1 MSNELEQRIT
11 QLENEVRRLRA
22 KEDAL
27 ATFNQYLYGID
38 TGFIPDIL
46 NAFSANATL
55 DVLNFPPDGVD
66 MHFEGRSEMEP
77 LYQRYQSRSGIISGG
92 HNATNI
98 SLVVKESCE
107 SASLTSYF
115 TTTRPGGIQ
124 GGRYEGFLS
133 LEDDGKWRFSKLAII
148 SAWGWTAET
157 KKLSDSVTIDRS
169 LFGGKSASSNESKS

>member
-1 MSNELEQRIT
+1 MTDELEQRIT
-11 QLENEVRRLRA
+11 QLEREVRQLRA
-22 KEDAL
+22 KEGAI
-27 ATFNQYLYGID
+27 AAFNQYLYGID

-46 NAFSANATL
+46 DAFSENAIL
-55 DVLNFPPDGVD
+55 DVINFPPDGVD

-98 SLVVKESCE
+98 SLIVDDDSKK
-107 SASLTSYF
+107 ASLTSYF

-133 LEDDGKWRFSKLAII
+133 YEDDGKWRFSQLAII

-157 KKLSDSVTIDRS
+157 QKLSDSVNADRS
-169 LFGGKSASSNESKS
+169 LFGGKSAS

>member
-22 KEDAL
+22 RENAL

-46 NAFSANATL
+46 DAFSENAIL
-55 DVLNFPPDGVD
+55 DVINFPPDGVD
-66 MHFEGRSEMEP
+66 MHFEGRAEMEP

-98 SLVVKESCE
+98 SLAIDENCY

-124 GGRYEGFLS
+124 GGRYEGYLT
-133 LEDDGKWRFSKLAII
+133 LENDNKWRFSKLAII
-148 SAWGWTAET
+148 SSWGWTT
-157 KKLSDSVTIDRS
+157 DTTKLSDSVNIDRS
-169 LFGGKSASSNESKS
+169 LFGGKSAS

>member
-1 MSNELEQRIT
+1 MTDELEQRIT
-11 QLENEVRRLRA
+11 QLEREVRQLRA
-22 KEDAL
+22 KEGAI
-27 ATFNQYLYGID
+27 AAFNQYLYGID

-46 NAFSANATL
+46 DAFSENAIL
-55 DVLNFPPDGVD
+55 DVINFPPDGVD

-98 SLVVKESCE
+98 SLIVDDDSKK
-107 SASLTSYF
+107 ASLTSYF

-133 LEDDGKWRFSKLAII
+133 YEDDGKWRFSQLSII

-157 KKLSDSVTIDRS
+157 QQLSDSVNADRS
-169 LFGGKSASSNESKS
+169 LFGGKSAS

>member
-46 NAFSANATL
+46 DAFSENATL

-66 MHFEGRSEMEP
+66 MHFEGRSEMEV

-92 HNATNI
+92 HNATNV
-98 SLVVKESCE
+98 SLVVKESCD

-115 TTTRPGGIQ
+115 TTTRLGGIQ
-124 GGRYEGFLS
+124 GGRYEGYLT
-133 LEDDGKWRFSKLAII
+133 LENDNKWRFSELVII
-148 SAWGWTAET
+148 SSWGWTT
-157 KKLSDSVTIDRS
+157 DTTKLSESVNINRS
-169 LFGGKSASSNESKS
+169 LFGGKSAS

>member
-1 MSNELEQRIT
+1 MTDELEQRIT
-11 QLENEVRRLRA
+11 QLEREVRQLRA
-22 KEDAL
+22 KEGAI
-27 ATFNQYLYGID
+27 AAFNQYLYGID

-46 NAFSANATL
+46 DAFSENAIL
-55 DVLNFPPDGVD
+55 DVINFPPDGVD

-98 SLVVKESCE
+98 SLIIDDDCKK
-107 SASLTSYF
+107 ASLTSYF
-115 TTTRPGGIQ
+115 TTTRTGGIQ

-133 LEDDGKWRFSKLAII
+133 HEDDGKWRFSQLAII

-157 KKLSDSVTIDRS
+157 QKLSDSVNADRS
-169 LFGGKSASSNESKS
+169 LFGGKSAS

>member
-1 MSNELEQRIT
+1 MTDELEQRIT
-11 QLENEVRRLRA
+11 QLEREVRQLRA
-22 KEDAL
+22 KEGAIV
-27 ATFNQYLYGID
+27 AFNQYLYGID

-46 NAFSANATL
+46 DAFSENAIL
-55 DVLNFPPDGVD
+55 DVINFPPDGVD

-98 SLVVKESCE
+98 SLIVDDDCKK
-107 SASLTSYF
+107 ASLTSYF

-133 LEDDGKWRFSKLAII
+133 YEDDGKWRFSQLAII

-157 KKLSDSVTIDRS
+157 QKLSDSVNADRS
-169 LFGGKSASSNESKS
+169 LFGGKSAS

>member
-1 MSNELEQRIT
+1 MTDELEQRIT
-11 QLENEVRRLRA
+11 QLEREVRQLRA
-22 KEDAL
+22 KEGAI
-27 ATFNQYLYGID
+27 AAFNQYLYGID

-46 NAFSANATL
+46 DAFSENAIL
-55 DVLNFPPDGVD
+55 DVINFPPDGVD

-77 LYQRYQSRSGIISGG
+77 LYQRYKSRSGIISGG

-98 SLVVKESCE
+98 SLIVDDDSKK
-107 SASLTSYF
+107 ASLTSYF

-133 LEDDGKWRFSKLAII
+133 YEDDGKWRFSQLAII

-157 KKLSDSVTIDRS
+157 QKLSDSVNADRS
-169 LFGGKSASSNESKS
+169 LFGGKSAS

>member
-1 MSNELEQRIT
+1 MTDELEQRIT
-11 QLENEVRRLRA
+11 QLEREVRQLRA
-22 KEDAL
+22 KEGAI
-27 ATFNQYLYGID
+27 AAFNQYLYGID

-46 NAFSANATL
+46 DAFSENAIL
-55 DVLNFPPDGVD
+55 DVINFPPDGVD

-98 SLVVKESCE
+98 SLIIDDDCKK
-107 SASLTSYF
+107 ASLTSYF

-133 LEDDGKWRFSKLAII
+133 YEDDGKWRFSQLAII

-157 KKLSDSVTIDRS
+157 QKLSDSVNADRS
-169 LFGGKSASSNESKS
+169 LFGGKSAS

>member
-1 MSNELEQRIT
+1 MTDELEQRIT
-11 QLENEVRRLRA
+11 QLEREVRQLRA
-22 KEDAL
+22 KEGAI
-27 ATFNQYLYGID
+27 AAFNQYLYGID

-46 NAFSANATL
+46 DAFSENAIL
-55 DVLNFPPDGVD
+55 DVINFPPDGVD
-66 MHFEGRSEMEP
+66 MHFEGRSEMES

-98 SLVVKESCE
+98 SLIVDDDSKK
-107 SASLTSYF
+107 ASLTSYF

-133 LEDDGKWRFSKLAII
+133 YEDDGKWRFSQLAII

-157 KKLSDSVTIDRS
+157 QKLSDSVNADRS
-169 LFGGKSASSNESKS
+169 LFGGKSAS